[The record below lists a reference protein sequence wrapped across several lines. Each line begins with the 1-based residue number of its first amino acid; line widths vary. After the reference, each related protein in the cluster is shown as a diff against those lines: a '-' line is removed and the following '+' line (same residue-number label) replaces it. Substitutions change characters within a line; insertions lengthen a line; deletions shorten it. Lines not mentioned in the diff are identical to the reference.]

1 VTWIAA
7 VVAIAVAALLPLI
20 QFIEGR
26 RLLLHDISDKASVK
40 AELLS
45 ELAALSP
52 DNWAY
57 QDTRL
62 LELLR
67 RHPLPIGE
75 DSASVLDAGG
85 RELVRIGERAGSAYS
100 VSAPIRDAGVVVGYV
115 AVGRSVYE
123 LHLRTTLLGLA
134 GIVLGTVIFLT
145 LRTLPLRALG
155 RTLGALEAHLRYQEK
170 LARFGHSA
178 LGEREAP
185 QLIEQAVHSTLEALT
200 ADVAAYVEPGPGE
213 RTLILRKVAGLR
225 EAGRAMEATY
235 ATGDVVGRL
244 FERGELQQVS
254 PSDPAL
260 PFDWAL
266 GHRGHAV
273 LAPVL
278 KDGRVRGALCALMPE
293 GRAFGA
299 EERTFLATA
308 ANVLAAALQRID
320 NESRLAFLA
329 QFDPLTGLPNR
340 ALLNDRFSQMIVQ
353 ARRQGTSLG
362 VLFIDLDEFKLV
374 NDTLGH
380 AAGDEVLME
389 AGNRLQAV
397 VRGGDTVARMSGDEF
412 AVVLA
417 DLAQPEHAALVAQ
430 KIGERLAAPFAVRGH
445 EVFVTASAGIALFPS
460 DGDNAESLI
469 GAADAAMYRAKKSG
483 NTYQFYTSEI
493 NQRTKARAQL
503 GSELRRALEREEFA
517 LVYQPKYDLA
527 TGEICAAEALLRWRQ
542 PERGMVS
549 PAEFVPIL
557 EETGLILT
565 VGEWVIRR
573 ACEDLKA
580 WQAARLRVVPVA
592 VNLSA
597 RQFRQPDLDKRIAAH
612 LAASGMDPA
621 LFEVEITESQ
631 LMHDRAHAVGVMRSL
646 TQMGIRI
653 AIDDFGTGYSSLSYL
668 TQFPVSSLKIDRSF
682 VGHALTDEADAAVVR
697 AIIDMAH
704 ALNFSVVAEG
714 VETEAQ
720 AAFLRNL
727 GCEQAQGYF
736 FAEPLAGSDFS
747 GLLSPQ
753 PSTAMRPAAA
763 L

>member
-1 VTWIAA
+1 VTSIAA
-7 VVAIAVAALLPLI
+7 AVAVAVAVLLPLI
-20 QFIEGR
+20 QFVEGR
-26 RLLLHDISDKASVK
+26 RLLLHDLTDKASVK
-40 AELLS
+40 AELVSQLV
-45 ELAALSP
+45 ALSP
-52 DNWAY
+52 DNWTY

-62 LELLR
+62 VELLR
-67 RHPLPIGE
+67 RQPVPIGE
-75 DSASVLDAGG
+75 DFGSVRSAGG
-85 RELVRIGERAGSAYS
+85 KELVRVGGVAGWAYS
-100 VSAPIRDAGVVVGYV
+100 VSAPIRDAGVVVGHV
-115 AVGRSVYE
+115 TIGRSMRE
-123 LHLRTTLLGLA
+123 LLLRTAALALA
-134 GIVLGTVIFLT
+134 GILLGGIIFLP
-145 LRTLPLRALG
+145 LRILPLRALG

-185 QLIEQAVHSTLEALT
+185 QLVEQAVHSTLEALT

-225 EAGRAMEATY
+225 EASRAMEATY
-235 ATGDVVGRL
+235 ATEDAIGRL
-244 FERGELQQVS
+244 FERGELQQVR

-260 PFDWAL
+260 PFDWARH
-266 GHRGHAV
+266 GGHAV

-278 KDGRVRGALCALMPE
+278 KDGTVRGALCALMPE

-299 EERTFLATA
+299 DERTFLTTA
-308 ANVLAAALQRID
+308 ANVLAAALQRVD

-353 ARRQGTSLG
+353 ARRQGSSLG

-380 AAGDEVLME
+380 AAGDEVLIE
-389 AGNRLQAV
+389 AGRRLQAG
-397 VRGGDTVARMSGDEF
+397 VRAGDTVARMSGDEF
-412 AVVLA
+412 AVILA
-417 DLAQPEHAALVAQ
+417 DLARPEHAAIVAQ
-430 KIGERLAAPFAVRGH
+430 KIGELLAAPFEARGH
-445 EVFVTASAGIALFPS
+445 EVFVTASAGIALFPG

-517 LVYQPKYDLA
+517 LVYQPKYDLT
-527 TGEICAAEALLRWRQ
+527 TGEVCAAEVLLRWRQ

-549 PAEFVPIL
+549 PAEFIPIL

-565 VGEWVIRR
+565 VGEWVIQR

-580 WQAARLRVVPVA
+580 WQAAGLRAVPVA

-612 LAASGMDPA
+612 IEASGLDPA
-621 LFEVEITESQ
+621 LLEVEITESQ

-646 TQMGIRI
+646 TRMGIRI

-736 FAEPLAGSDFS
+736 FARPLAGSDFS
-747 GLLSPQ
+747 RLLSRP
-753 PSTAMRPAAA
+753 PSSAARRATA